1 MPKKEIFTKKIL
13 REFGIIFGLL
23 FPIFIGFIVPFIT
36 GHDFKEWTIWIGLV
50 FIFFGISMPSIL
62 YYPYKVWMKI
72 GYFLGLINSRIVL
85 GLIFIFILQP
95 IALIMKLFK
104 YDPLR
109 KKLHSKI
116 SYREEKQSHQTDLK
130 RIF

>member
-1 MPKKEIFTKKIL
+1 MSARDILTKKTL

-23 FPIFIGFIVPFIT
+23 FPIFIGFIVPLIS
-36 GHDFKEWTIWIGLV
+36 GHDFKEWTIWIGLA
-50 FIFFGISMPSIL
+50 FISFGISIPSIL

-72 GYFLGLINSRIVL
+72 GYLLGLINSNIVL
-85 GLIFIFILQP
+85 GIIFFLILQP

-109 KKLHSKI
+109 KKLHSNI
-116 SYREEKQSHQTDLK
+116 SYKENKQNHKTDLK

>member
-1 MPKKEIFTKKIL
+1 MSARDILTKKTL

-23 FPIFIGFIVPFIT
+23 FPIFIGFIVPLIS
-36 GHDFKEWTIWIGLV
+36 GHDFKEWTIWIGLA
-50 FIFFGISMPSIL
+50 FISFGISIPSIL

-72 GYFLGLINSRIVL
+72 GYLLGLINSKIVL
-85 GLIFIFILQP
+85 GIIFFLILQP

-109 KKLHSKI
+109 KKLHSNI
-116 SYREEKQSHQTDLK
+116 SYKENKQNHKTDFK

>member
-1 MPKKEIFTKKIL
+1 MAKKEIFTKKTL

-23 FPIFIGFIVPFIT
+23 FPIFIGFLVPLIY
-36 GHDFKEWTIWIGLV
+36 GHDFKQWTIWIGLA
-50 FIFFGISMPSIL
+50 FISFGISMPSIL

-72 GYFLGLINSRIVL
+72 GYLLGLINSRIVL

-95 IALIMKLFK
+95 ISLLMRIFGH
-104 YDPLR
+104 DPLR
-109 KKLHSKI
+109 MKNFGQK
-116 SYREEKQSHQTDLK
+116 SYREIKTNQKINLK